1 MGAQGTERS
10 TNVNVTTMT
19 FVKVVF
25 IVLGLWFLWYIRDIV
40 AIFLVALLLA
50 GLITPLAAWFAKHK
64 IPRGIAVLLLYLIL
78 GAIVVAVFTILV
90 PVVVEQSKEL
100 FTSFSSSLGG
110 TGPVGDFFQANVQP
124 HLSAAF
130 SSMQE
135 TLSQSVSSVF
145 STVKGVVGGIAALF
159 IVLVLTF
166 YMVVEEK
173 KARSYFRNLAPA
185 EYQPYIEHLLQKI
198 QVKIGAWL
206 QGQILLGLIVGCLI
220 FLGLSL
226 LQVKYALLLAIIAG
240 LLEIIPYVGPIVS
253 VIPAAIIAFA
263 QSPIL
268 GFCVLILYI
277 VIQQLEN
284 HVLVPKIMQKVTGL
298 NPIISIAA
306 LLIGMKVGGLAG
318 AILAIPLATLV
329 VVVLEDLFK
338 DAQ

>member
-1 MGAQGTERS
+1 MATHGAERS

-40 AIFLVALLLA
+40 AIFLVALLLT
-50 GLITPLAAWFAKHK
+50 GLITPLASWFAKHR
-64 IPRGIAVLLLYLIL
+64 IPRGLAVLLLYLVL
-78 GAIVVAVFTILV
+78 GIVVIAVFTVLV
-90 PVVVEQSKEL
+90 PVVVDQSKEL
-100 FTSFSSSLGG
+100 FTTFSSSLGG
-110 TGPVGDFFQANVQP
+110 TGPVGNFFQTNIQP

-145 STVKGVVGGIAALF
+145 STVKGVMGSVAALF

-198 QVKIGAWL
+198 QEKIGAWL
-206 QGQILLGLIVGCLI
+206 QGQILLGLIVGCLV
-220 FLGLSL
+220 FFGLSL
-226 LQVKYALLLAIIAG
+226 LQVKYALLLAIMAG
-240 LLEIIPYVGPIVS
+240 LLEVIPYVGPIVS

-263 QSPIL
+263 QAPVL
-268 GFCVLILYI
+268 GIFVLALYI

-284 HVLVPKIMQKVTGL
+284 HILVPKIMQKVTGL

-318 AILAIPLATLV
+318 AILAIPLATLC
-329 VVVLEDLFK
+329 VVVLEDLFH
-338 DAQ
+338 DAT